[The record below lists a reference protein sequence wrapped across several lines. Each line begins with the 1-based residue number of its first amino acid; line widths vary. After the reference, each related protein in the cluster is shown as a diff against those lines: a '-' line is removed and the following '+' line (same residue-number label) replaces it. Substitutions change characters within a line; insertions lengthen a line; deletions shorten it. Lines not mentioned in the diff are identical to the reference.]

1 MKKYTS
7 HHGIVRHAA
16 FTALALAAGVAAT
29 SAALGAEA
37 KNLGNFNYWSAW
49 QSTDAN
55 GVICYVSSTPQKM
68 LPTSVDHGQVNFL
81 VINRKG
87 LGTRNEVQSL
97 MGYELRGDPAP
108 VATVDGKSYKM
119 VIEGKA
125 AWLASAA
132 DEPTFVASMK
142 SGKELSVTAT
152 SKRGTN
158 TSYSYSLSGVTAA
171 LKALDDKCK

>member
-1 MKKYTS
+1 MNDQISKS
-7 HHGIVRHAA
+7 RIVRHAVSASLFA
-16 FTALALAAGVAAT
+16 FGLLASGAAQA
-29 SAALGAEA
+29 AEA

-49 QSTDAN
+49 QSTDSN
-55 GVICYVSSTPQKM
+55 GVICYISAAPQKM
-68 LPTSVDHGQVNFL
+68 LPSSVDHGEVHFL

-87 LGTRNEVQSL
+87 LGTRNEVQAL
-97 MGYELRGDPAP
+97 MGYDLKSDPAP

-132 DEPTFVASMK
+132 DEPPFVSAMK

-152 SKRGTN
+152 SQRGTN
-158 TSYSYSLSGVTAA
+158 TSYTYSLSGVTAA
-171 LKALDDKCK
+171 IKALDDNCK